1 MITSKGGD
9 IMQQATLKKRDLY
22 LNQLRAFQD
31 TEMIKVITGIRRC
44 GKSSL
49 MKLMANELCTS
60 GIAENQIIEINFEF
74 MRFSDMTAKEF
85 YAYVTE

>member
-1 MITSKGGD
+1 MLYSNL
-9 IMQQATLKKRDLY
+9 QKRDLY
-22 LNQLRAFQD
+22 LQQLRAFRD
-31 TEMIKVITGIRRC
+31 TEIITVIIGIRRC

>member
-1 MITSKGGD
+1 MLHTN
-9 IMQQATLKKRDLY
+9 LRKRTLY
-22 LNQLRAFQD
+22 LEQLKAFRD

>member
-1 MITSKGGD
+1 MLYSN
-9 IMQQATLKKRDLY
+9 LRKRDLY
-22 LNQLRAFQD
+22 LQQLRAFRD
-31 TEMIKVITGIRRC
+31 TVIITVITGIRRC

-49 MKLMANELCTS
+49 MKLMANELRTS

-74 MRFSDMTAKEF
+74 MRFSDMTATEF